1 MDSWVDWAQNVSGSL
16 INKWGDSQFVQPYE
30 VQKLQMQA
38 LGQLGYFNEGQA
50 GLAVGRQGLQVSPG
64 LLVIGGI
71 VLLVVMM
78 KD

>member
-1 MDSWVDWAQNVSGSL
+1 MEWSDWTQNVAGNL
-16 INKWGDSQFVQPYE
+16 INQWGNAEFVQPYE

-50 GLAVGRQGLQVSPG
+50 GLVANRNGLTISPG
-64 LLVIGGI
+64 LLLLAGAVM
-71 VLLVVMM
+71 LVVMM

>member
-1 MDSWVDWAQNVSGSL
+1 MDDWSTWAQDVSAKL
-16 INKWGDSQFVQPYE
+16 IGQWGNAEFVQPYE

-50 GLAVGRQGLQVSPG
+50 GLVANRNGLTISPG
-64 LLVIGGI
+64 LLLLAGAVM
-71 VLLVVMM
+71 LVVMM

>member
-1 MDSWVDWAQNVSGSL
+1 MGSWSDWAQNVSGSL
-16 INKWGDSQFVQPYE
+16 INKWSESKFVQPYE

-50 GLAVGRQGLQVSPG
+50 GLAVGRQGLQISPG
-64 LLVIGGI
+64 LLMIGGI

>member
-1 MDSWVDWAQNVSGSL
+1 M
-16 INKWGDSQFVQPYE
+16 QPYE

-50 GLAVGRQGLQVSPG
+50 GLAVGRQGLQISPG
-64 LLVIGGI
+64 LLMIGGI

>member
-1 MDSWVDWAQNVSGSL
+1 MDWSTWVQSVSGGL
-16 INKWGDSQFVQPYE
+16 IDKWGSAQFVQPYE
-30 VQKLQMQA
+30 VQKMQMQA

-50 GLAVGRQGLQVSPG
+50 GLVANRNGLQISPG
-64 LLVIGGI
+64 LLMIGGI

>member
-1 MDSWVDWAQNVSGSL
+1 MDWSTWVQGVSGGL
-16 INKWGDSQFVQPYE
+16 IDKWGSAQFVQPYE

-50 GLAVGRQGLQVSPG
+50 GLVANRNGLQISPG
-64 LLVIGGI
+64 LLMIGGI